1 MNTVIPASG
10 DADGLPRTSV
20 RWIAAS
26 ASSPRPTPDRLL
38 CRPFRQGI
46 ELAWSPVDAVLA
58 ARGLS
63 NLVVMGATL
72 AVAILSAGDGGLTA
86 VTMNLPALAV
96 IWGAA
101 YGLIRLGRWWRG
113 VRPAEHEPPSRQR

>member
-1 MNTVIPASG
+1 MNTVVPASRE
-10 DADGLPRTSV
+10 ADGLPPTSV

-26 ASSPRPTPDRLL
+26 APSPQPTPGRLL
-38 CRPFRQGI
+38 RRAFRHEI

-58 ARGLS
+58 ARDLS

-72 AVAILSAGDGGLTA
+72 AVAILFACDGGLTA
-86 VTMNLPALAV
+86 VITNLPALAIV
-96 IWGAA
+96 WGAA

-113 VRPAEHEPPSRQR
+113 VRPAEHEPPRRQS

>member
-1 MNTVIPASG
+1 MNAAIPASG
-10 DADGLPRTSV
+10 DANGLPRTSV

-26 ASSPRPTPDRLL
+26 APSPRPTPGRLL
-38 CRPFRQGI
+38 CRPFRHGV

-58 ARGLS
+58 ARDLS

-72 AVAILSAGDGGLTA
+72 AVAILSACGLAA
-86 VTMNLPALAV
+86 VIMNVPALAV
-96 IWGAA
+96 VWGAA

-113 VRPAEHEPPSRQR
+113 VRPAEHEPPCRQR